1 MYNEHVA
8 PVADDAGEF
17 SSDDEVGSQAKFAF
31 NNSI

>member
-17 SSDDEVGSQAKFAF
+17 SSDDEVGSQAARR
-31 NNSI
+31 